1 MVTLK
6 DIAVKAGVSKTT
18 VSNVLNG
25 NLAKVSP
32 CKAKLIQEL
41 IAEYGYV
48 PNQTARSL
56 SNKSSRIISLIVYAD
71 RDKNVL
77 SDPYIALFAGELL
90 RQLQK
95 RGYFGMI
102 RATNEYADILQN
114 LNAWNAQGV
123 IFFGTLDKDIREMQ
137 DRTGIPF
144 VFTDSYSS
152 VRRINNVGIDDYRGG
167 MIAAEHL
174 AQRGHRRL
182 ALFAP
187 GLESGSDLDKQRI
200 AGFRHALGRY
210 GASLPEDH
218 VMLADPC
225 RADEMARSLASLPG
239 VTGAFVTADIA
250 AIELMRALK
259 RLGISVPKDI
269 SIVGFDDIPLARLVT
284 PGLTTIRQDITQ
296 KARVAAEI
304 LERRLDDPSRPN
316 ESAILDVT
324 LVQRESVGWVQ
335 S

>member
-6 DIAVKAGVSKTT
+6 DIAVKAGVSKAT

-25 NLAKVSP
+25 NLTKVSP
-32 CKAKLIQEL
+32 CKAKEIQDL

-71 RDKNVL
+71 CDRNVL
-77 SDPYIALFAGELL
+77 ADPYISLFAGELL

-102 RATNEYADILQN
+102 RATNDYADILQN
-114 LNAWNAQGV
+114 LNAWNVQGV
-123 IFFGTLDKDIREMQ
+123 IFFGTLDKDIREIQ
-137 DRTGIPF
+137 DRAGIPF

-174 AQRGHRRL
+174 AERGHRRL

-187 GLESGSDLDKQRI
+187 GVETGSDLDKQRI
-200 AGFRHALGRY
+200 AGFAFALSKY
-210 GASLPEDH
+210 GVALPDSH
-218 VMLADPC
+218 VMLAEPR
-225 RADEMARSLASLPG
+225 RADVMARSLLDLPG
-239 VTGAFVTADIA
+239 VTGVFVTADIA
-250 AIELMRALK
+250 AIELMQALK
-259 RLGISVPKDI
+259 RLGVGVPGDMSV
-269 SIVGFDDIPLARLVT
+269 VGFDDIPMARLVT

-296 KARVAAEI
+296 KARIAVEI
-304 LERRLDDPSRPN
+304 LERRLDAPSCPN
-316 ESAILDVT
+316 ESAILDVA
-324 LVQRESVGWVQ
+324 LVSRESVGYV
-335 S
+335 